1 MRITKAVC
9 CSNVGVNLEYEPLSS
24 YEGSFQEF
32 HGKRNILLGESQV
45 LHLEQ
50 RIKETKDTH
59 CTLLLAIPCKSASL
73 VRSLLGSSTL
83 GLKLDIIMRYFND

>member
-1 MRITKAVC
+1 M
-9 CSNVGVNLEYEPLSS
+9 
-24 YEGSFQEF
+24 
-32 HGKRNILLGESQV
+32 GESQV

-50 RIKETKDTH
+50 RIKEPKDTH

-83 GLKLDIIMRYFND
+83 GLELNIIRYFND